1 MKKSILI
8 RGIVVF
14 LLTMTANAEKSTK
27 VVSLK
32 MGNRLAV
39 LEFEGQG
46 ISAPLTAYLTEEF
59 RTTIR
64 KLKIFEV
71 QHVNSTDKVNIFGP
85 KPNDYWDCWSERC
98 AIELG
103 KLLKVNY
110 VIAGDIQNELDDEFL
125 IVGRLYSIDLEM
137 LTHEFSLESSG
148 ITDSLLLEMK
158 KLAYDVSGLPVP
170 DTLSVGSD
178 ISEIAALEKPIIKPK
193 WKMEINL
200 PPIPGKIK
208 SLLMSTALPGS
219 GQIWSN
225 KRYPGYAFM
234 STEATIGLTALVV
247 YLQYNRVWGGFER
260 NYQSYQQSTDPHTL
274 QELRPQV
281 IQYADDSRRYNAL
294 MKNLRNVGMSI
305 WIINMF
311 HAYLVGPGD
320 DFFDGDFFFDLEYD
334 PGVNQ
339 VQAKFNFSFE

>member
-1 MKKSILI
+1 
-8 RGIVVF
+8 
-14 LLTMTANAEKSTK
+14 MTANAEKSTK

-158 KLAYDVSGLPVP
+158 KLAYDVSGLPIP
-170 DTLSVGSD
+170 DTLSVDSD
-178 ISEIAALEKPIIKPK
+178 TSQVSVLEKTKNK
-193 WKMEINL
+193 GLWQMEIYL

-234 STEATIGLTALVV
+234 STEATIGLTALVA
-247 YLQYNRVWGGFER
+247 YLQYNRAWGGFER

-311 HAYLVGPGD
+311 HAYLVGPDD